1 MTTVR
6 RSLFLVFVALLL
18 LMVAAGAALAAKPTR
33 VLIITFDQMQPGY
46 AQQFGMTNIL
56 DLQEKGVHFNK
67 AYVGQMASETV
78 VSHATIVSG
87 LFPKNAGY
95 ADEVTRLQQDI
106 LKADGTVLYPA
117 GSIVTTGDLGI
128 DQFRQLAEQLGY
140 PKLGDYM
147 HQAFP
152 GSVVGNFGQK
162 GYQVFTTAASSSDY
176 YARFGSATNVSTL
189 SDPSVLPWS
198 IKVVDPVTGA
208 VSWIGKYRGP
218 SGAFNWPG
226 STLTNDRFKVSAGNA
241 SDTYGTDVTPPA
253 YLYPEDGRYA
263 PGPWDDHLSGD
274 AWVADAGMRFMAE
287 MPNWSAIHLN
297 FSGIDKIGHMWGGGA
312 VDKVA
317 WDPTNLLT
325 EVHMAFQAKNAD
337 DQLGY
342 IRAELK
348 RLGQLDETLIVLLAD
363 HGSTYAQNAYYVDA
377 AGGGNLS
384 WYFDPNNKCVNT
396 KYGRYG
402 VDLNGVPVAPGTIT
416 NNAALAPLD
425 VDHNLAYS
433 YQSTAIEAWL
443 IDQSWDKKVAE
454 AEVMKTMPG
463 VIATYIRDGDHY
475 VLASK
480 NKMTSA
486 ESSWWTERGQELVDT
501 MAFAGG
507 PDVVGLLKDRTGY
520 GIYGDHGGAQQDVQR
535 IPMVMWAQGIK
546 PAVKGT
552 KFRLVDVLPTVLR
565 NMGIPEMAPM
575 DGTAYNLNIK

>member
-1 MTTVR
+1 MGTARKTV
-6 RSLFLVFVALLL
+6 FFVVVCLLL
-18 LMVAAGAALAAKPTR
+18 LLLLAGAAFAAKPTR

-56 DLQEKGVHFNK
+56 DLQKKGVHFNK

-87 LFPKNAGY
+87 LFPKHVGY

-106 LKADGTVLYPA
+106 LKADRSGVLYPA
-117 GSIVTTGDLGI
+117 GSIVTTGDLNY
-128 DQFRQLAEQLGY
+128 DQFTQLAEQLGY

-147 HQAFP
+147 DLAFP

-176 YARFGSATNVSTL
+176 YARMGGPAFTKTL
-189 SDPSVLPWS
+189 SLPW
-198 IKVVDPVTGA
+198 VGLDGA
-208 VSWIGKYRGP
+208 YYRYP
-218 SGAFNWPG
+218 SGVFTWPG
-226 STLTNDRFKVSAGNA
+226 STLVTDNRFQISSGNP
-241 SDTYGTDVTPPA
+241 SDTYETTFTAPA

-263 PGPWDDHLSGD
+263 PGPWVPDPSAGKLGHLGGD

-287 MPNWSAIHLN
+287 RPNWSAVHLN
-297 FSGIDKIGHMWGGGA
+297 FSGIDKIGHMWGGGP
-312 VDKVA
+312 VDTVA
-317 WDPTNLLT
+317 WNPANLLT

-337 DQLGY
+337 DQLGR
-342 IRAELK
+342 IKAELD

-384 WYFDPNNKCVNT
+384 WYFDPNDKCVNT

-416 NNAALAPLD
+416 NNDAKLAVLND
-425 VDHNLAYS
+425 NSNLAYS

-443 IDQSWDKKVAE
+443 ITQSWELKVHTAN
-454 AEVMKTMPG
+454 VMKTMPG
-463 VIATYIRDGDHY
+463 VAATYVRDGDHY
-475 VLASK
+475 VFIAK

-486 ESSWWTERGQELVDT
+486 ENSWWSTHGQELVDT

-507 PDVVGLLKDRTGY
+507 PDVIGLLKDRTGY
-520 GIYGDHGGAQQDVQR
+520 GIYGDHGGAQEDVQR
-535 IPMVMWAQGIK
+535 IPMVMWADGIQ
-546 PAVKGT
+546 PSTRGT
-552 KFRLVDVLPTVLR
+552 AFRLVDVMPTVLR
-565 NMGIPEMAPM
+565 AMGIPQMAPM

>member
-1 MTTVR
+1 MGTARKT
-6 RSLFLVFVALLL
+6 LFFVVACLVVLLL
-18 LMVAAGAALAAKPTR
+18 AASVAFAAKPTR

-46 AQQFGMTNIL
+46 AQQFGMTNIV
-56 DLQEKGVHFNK
+56 DLQKKGVHFNK

-87 LFPKNAGY
+87 LFPKHVGY

-106 LKADGTVLYPA
+106 LKADGSVLYPA

-128 DQFRQLAEQLGY
+128 DQFKQLAEQLGY

-152 GSVVGNFGQK
+152 ESVVGNFGQK

-176 YARFGSATNVSTL
+176 YARMGGTANVSSL
-189 SDPSVLPWS
+189 PVPSVLPW
-198 IKVVDPVTGA
+198 T
-208 VSWIGKYRGP
+208 GKYRGP
-218 SGAFNWPG
+218 SGVFNWPG
-226 STLTNDRFKVSAGNA
+226 STLTNDRFKISSGNP

-263 PGPWDDHLSGD
+263 PGPWVPDPATGELGHLGGD

-317 WDPTNLLT
+317 WDPNDLLT

-337 DQLGY
+337 DQLGR
-342 IRAELK
+342 IMAELD

-363 HGSTYAQNAYYVDA
+363 HGSTYAQNAYYVDLP
-377 AGGGNLS
+377 GGGNLS

-396 KYGRYG
+396 TYGRYG

-416 NNAALAPLD
+416 NNDAKLAKLND
-425 VDHNLAYS
+425 NLNLAYS

-443 IDQSWDKKVAE
+443 ITQSRELKVHTAN
-454 AEVMKTMPG
+454 VMKTMPG
-463 VIATYIRDGDHY
+463 VAATYVRDGDHY
-475 VLASK
+475 VLIAK

-486 ESSWWTERGQELVDT
+486 ENSWWSTHGQELVDT

-507 PDVVGLLKDRTGY
+507 PDVIGLLKDRTGY

-535 IPMVMWAQGIK
+535 IPMVMWADGIQ
-546 PAVKGT
+546 PSTRGT
-552 KFRLVDVLPTVLR
+552 AFRLVDVMPTVLR
-565 NMGIPEMAPM
+565 AMGIPQMAPM

>member
-1 MTTVR
+1 MVAVR
-6 RSLFLVFVALLL
+6 KGLLLVFVVLLIL
-18 LMVAAGAALAAKPTR
+18 LVAAGAALGKTPTR

-46 AQQFGMTNIL
+46 AQQYGMTTFL
-56 DLQEKGVHFNK
+56 DLQKKGLNFNK

-87 LFPKNAGY
+87 LFPKHAGY

-106 LKADGTVLYPA
+106 LTTDRTGVLYPA
-117 GSIVTTGDLGI
+117 GSIVTTGDLGY
-128 DQFRQLAEQLGY
+128 DQFLQLAEQLGY

-176 YARFGSATNVSTL
+176 YARMGSSVAV
-189 SDPSVLPWS
+189 PSPNPLPW
-198 IKVVDPVTGA
+198 T
-208 VSWIGKYRGP
+208 GKYRGP
-218 SGAFNWPG
+218 SGVFNWPG
-226 STLTNDRFKVSAGNA
+226 STLVTDNRFKISSGNP

-263 PGPWDDHLSGD
+263 PGPYDDHLSGD

-317 WDPTNLLT
+317 WDPNDLFT

-342 IRAELK
+342 IKAELA

-363 HGSTYAQNAYYVDA
+363 HGSTYAQNAYYVDKLN
-377 AGGGNLS
+377 GGNDS
-384 WYFDPNNKCVNT
+384 WYYDPNNQCKNT
-396 KYGRYG
+396 SYGREG
-402 VDLNGVPVAPGTIT
+402 A
-416 NNAALAPLD
+416 NNESVLAPLNFND
-425 VDHNLAYS
+425 NLAYS

-443 IDQSWDKKVAE
+443 IDQSWSMKVAT
-454 AEVMKTMPG
+454 ADKMKTMPA

-486 ESSWWTERGQELVDT
+486 ESSWWTAHGQELVDT

-535 IPMVMWAQGIK
+535 IPMVFWAEGIK

-552 KFRLVDVLPTVLR
+552 KFRLVDVMPTVLR

-575 DGTAYNLNIK
+575 DGEAYNLNIK

>member
-1 MTTVR
+1 MVTVR
-6 RSLFLVFVALLL
+6 KGLLLVFIVLLIL
-18 LMVAAGAALAAKPTR
+18 LVAAGAALAGKPTR

-46 AQQFGMTNIL
+46 AQQFGMTNFL
-56 DLQEKGVHFNK
+56 DMQKKGVHFNK

-87 LFPKNAGY
+87 LFPKHVGY

-106 LKADGTVLYPA
+106 LNPARTAVVYPA
-117 GSIVTTGDLGI
+117 GSIVTTGDLNY
-128 DQFRQLAEQLGY
+128 DQFTQLAEQLGY

-147 HQAFP
+147 HEAFP
-152 GSVVGNFGQK
+152 ESVVGNFGQK
-162 GYQVFTTAASSSDY
+162 AYQVFTTAASSSDY
-176 YARFGSATNVSTL
+176 YARMGSAVLCSSTAAGQL
-189 SDPSVLPWS
+189 LPWAGYS
-198 IKVVDPVTGA
+198 TTA
-208 VSWIGKYRGP
+208 NYRGP
-218 SGAFNWPG
+218 SGAYGWPG
-226 STLTNDRFKVSAGNA
+226 STVATDSRFLISAGNPW
-241 SDTYGTDVTPPA
+241 DKYGTDVTPPA
-253 YLYPEDGRYA
+253 YLYSEDGRYA

-312 VDKVA
+312 VDNVA

-342 IRAELK
+342 IKAELA

-363 HGSTYAQNAYYVDA
+363 HGSTYAQNAYYVDK
-377 AGGGNLS
+377 AGGGNYS
-384 WYFDPNNKCVNT
+384 WYYDPNNTCANT
-396 KYGRYG
+396 DYGTG
-402 VDLNGVPVAPGTIT
+402 IAPNLNNESV
-416 NNAALAPLD
+416 LAPLNFNG
-425 VDHNLAYS
+425 NLAYS

-443 IDQSWDKKVAE
+443 IDQGWSMKVA
-454 AEVMKTMPG
+454 AADKMKMMPG

-486 ESSWWTERGQELVDT
+486 ESSWWTAHGQELVDT

-520 GIYGDHGGAQQDVQR
+520 GVYGDHGGAQQDVQR
-535 IPMVMWAQGIK
+535 IPMVMWAKGIK

-552 KFRLVDVLPTVLR
+552 KFRLVDVMPTVLR
-565 NMGIPEMAPM
+565 NMGIPQMAPM
-575 DGTAYNLNIK
+575 DGEAYNLNIK